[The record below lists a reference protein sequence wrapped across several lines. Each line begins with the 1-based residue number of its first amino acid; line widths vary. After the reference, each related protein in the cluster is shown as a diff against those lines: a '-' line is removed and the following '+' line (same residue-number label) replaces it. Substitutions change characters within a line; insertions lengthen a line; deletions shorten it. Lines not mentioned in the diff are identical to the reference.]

1 MVDGDLPASGLPE
14 LRAQLERHQQRESEL
29 LALHETARDLTALRD
44 VDRVLQAIVR
54 RARQLLSADVGY
66 LSVYDAER
74 RDFYIRATEGSV
86 SPDFARIRVP
96 LDVGIC
102 GLVAAEKIP
111 HFSSAY
117 ATDER
122 FRHSGGIDHGVLAE
136 QIESLLGVP
145 LLADEAVIGVLF
157 VADRYQRDYSPSQIA
172 LLDSLGAHAS
182 AAMENARL
190 FQEAREALARE
201 RETNARLQERTR
213 EIQSAADV
221 HEQLTSLL
229 ASGGD
234 LDAFA
239 TVVANELDGRVV
251 VVDGTLTALG
261 DSGGDGAADANRG
274 AGGAI
279 RGAADA
285 DRGADGADDGAAAL
299 VPALREALERSAQLG
314 RSVRCEQ
321 PAAWVAA
328 AGAPSGAPGGLVLW
342 RAADLTSP
350 QVRTLERAAVTV
362 ALMLLVRERVAVAEQ
377 RALGD
382 LIGNLLKHPQ
392 GDRATLAREAR
403 RHGLALD
410 GPLCV
415 VVSRHERRPD
425 AQAVQAVRAALLD
438 TALVGLFDGELVAI
452 AGAGESA
459 AVAQRFHAALGDGSD
474 PAATASYAT
483 AADVAE
489 LPGAHLR
496 ARQSVELLL
505 ALGRAGAL
513 APETALAPYTLLL
526 SERGRGDVQ
535 QFVDDQIGPLIDWD
549 ARRST
554 TLTETLLTYFDCGH
568 STSATAAALH
578 VHANTLRQRLDRV
591 TALLPGWAQPER
603 MLELHLA
610 LRLHAIRDR
619 VAPAGPAHPGGRG

>member
-1 MVDGDLPASGLPE
+1 MHNHISWCLVCGFLCHDRPVLDDHLPASSLPE

-102 GLVAAEKIP
+102 GLVAAEKVP
-111 HFSSAY
+111 HFSSTY
-117 ATDER
+117 ATDAR

-145 LLADEAVIGVLF
+145 LLADDDVIGVLF

-190 FQEAREALARE
+190 FQEASEALARE

-213 EIQSAADV
+213 EIQTAADV

-239 TVVANELDGRVV
+239 AVVAHHLDGRAV

-261 DSGGDGAADANRG
+261 DSGGDVTG
-274 AGGAI
+274 GGAEPLDP
-279 RGAADA
+279 R
-285 DRGADGADDGAAAL
+285 
-299 VPALREALERSAQLG
+299 LREALERSSQLG

-328 AGAPSGAPGGLVLW
+328 AGDPSGAPGGLVLW
-342 RAADLTSP
+342 RAAELTQP
-350 QVRTLERAAVTV
+350 QVRTLERAAVMV

-382 LIGNLLKHPQ
+382 LIGGLLKHPQ
-392 GDRATLAREAR
+392 GDRATLVREAR
-403 RHGLALD
+403 RRGLPLD

-415 VVSRHERRPD
+415 VAARTERPPD
-425 AQAVQAVRAALLD
+425 AQTAQAARAALLD
-438 TALVGLFDGELVAI
+438 DGLAGLFDGELVAI
-452 AGAGESA
+452 APADHA
-459 AVAQRFHAALGDGSD
+459 ADAARRLHAALEG
-474 PAATASYAT
+474 AATVSYAT
-483 AADVAE
+483 AADLTE
-489 LPGAHLR
+489 LPGAHQR

-505 ALGRAGAL
+505 GLGRAGAL
-513 APETALAPYTLLL
+513 EPEAALAPYALLL
-526 SERGRGDVQ
+526 SERGRGDAQ
-535 QFVDDQIGPLIDWD
+535 QFVDAQIGPLIAWD

-554 TLTETLLTYFDCGH
+554 DLTLTLLTYFDCGH

-578 VHANTLRQRLDRV
+578 VHPNTLRQRLDRV
-591 TALLPGWAQPER
+591 TALLPGWAQAER

-619 VAPAGPAHPGGRG
+619 IAPA

>member
-1 MVDGDLPASGLPE
+1 MLDDQLPASSLPE

-86 SPDFARIRVP
+86 SPAFARIRVP

-145 LLADEAVIGVLF
+145 LLADDAVIGVLF
-157 VADRYQRDYSPSQIA
+157 VADRYQRAYSASQVA

-239 TVVANELDGRVV
+239 AVVAHHLDGRAV

-261 DSGGDGAADANRG
+261 DSAAGAGDGDGAAR
-274 AGGAI
+274 
-279 RGAADA
+279 
-285 DRGADGADDGAAAL
+285 DGETGNGDGAAPL
-299 VPALREALERSAQLG
+299 DPRLREALERSSQLG

-328 AGAPSGAPGGLVLW
+328 AGDPSGAPGGLVLW
-342 RAADLTSP
+342 RAAELTQP
-350 QVRTLERAAVTV
+350 QVRTLERAAVMV

-382 LIGNLLKHPQ
+382 LIGGLLKHPQ

-403 RHGLALD
+403 RRGLPLD

-415 VVSRHERRPD
+415 VAARTERPPD
-425 AQAVQAVRAALLD
+425 AQTAQAARAALLGD
-438 TALVGLFDGELVAI
+438 ALVGLFDGELVAI
-452 AGAGESA
+452 ARAEHGAEA
-459 AVAQRFHAALGDGSD
+459 AQRLHAALGAAGASD
-474 PAATASYAT
+474 RGARGAGATHTPTISYAT
-483 AADVAE
+483 AADLTE
-489 LPGAHLR
+489 LPGAHQR

-505 ALGRAGAL
+505 GLGRAGAL
-513 APETALAPYTLLL
+513 APEATLAPYALLL
-526 SERGRGDVQ
+526 SERGRGDAQ
-535 QFVDDQIGPLIDWD
+535 QFVEAQIGPLIAWD

-554 TLTETLLTYFDCGH
+554 DLTRTLLTYFDCAH
-568 STSATAAALH
+568 STSATAAVLH
-578 VHANTLRQRLDRV
+578 VHPNTLRQRLDRV
-591 TALLPGWAQPER
+591 TALLPGWAQAER

-619 VAPAGPAHPGGRG
+619 VAPA